1 MAWCEKKYSL
11 NASSFYLGR
20 NFLLRIQMLHLI
32 RDKIVPED
40 WEEAK
45 VLEMP
50 KVTGSPP
57 APWWGENED
66 RCLLLGICKH
76 GYQQYLAMRNDPEF
90 CFYGRKYDDSQSG
103 VLEDDDTAG
112 NDKND
117 DADSSRQTSV
127 EPVNVIAKKTYVK
140 RDDDSDYEDKKDGD
154 YFDEEDSKNK
164 VYVWPS
170 KADIGM
176 RLRRIIAAFL
186 RERAHSTRRRRMQ
199 EKVQKKES
207 DRQSRQRQK
216 ETRVAQRQRA
226 KQNEV
231 SNRWTKKN
239 KSDFL
244 KTLMSFGVEREEDD
258 YRWDRFKEIAGLEKK
273 TDDSLT
279 LHYKETFAACEE
291 AAKRH
296 LSENGG
302 YGAGSSAA
310 GGADIDT
317 PASSPKDTMDAA
329 SRESSMEP
337 NDGNDYGDIVPY
349 DKARRAIKRIE
360 QMNMIRERVLT
371 HPDLDLILTK
381 ARKTSGLPK

>member
-1 MAWCEKKYSL
+1 
-11 NASSFYLGR
+11 
-20 NFLLRIQMLHLI
+20 MLHLI

-45 VLEMP
+45 ELEIP

-103 VLEDDDTAG
+103 VLEDDDTPS

-117 DADSSRQTSV
+117 DSNNSRQTSV
-127 EPVNVIAKKTYVK
+127 EPANIIAKKTYVK
-140 RDDDSDYEDKKDGD
+140 QNDDSDYEDKKDGD
-154 YFDEEDSKNK
+154 YCDDEDNDGKPK

-186 RERAHSTRRRRMQ
+186 REKAHSTRKRRMQ

-244 KTLMSFGVEREEDD
+244 KTLMSFGVEREDDD

-291 AAKRH
+291 SVKRH
-296 LSENGG
+296 LAENDT
-302 YGAGSSAA
+302 YGIGPSAA

-317 PASSPKDTMDAA
+317 PATSPKDTMDGG

-337 NDGNDYGDIVPY
+337 NDNNDYGDIVPY
-349 DKARRAIKRIE
+349 DKARRSIKRIE

-371 HPDLDLILTK
+371 HPDLDLILAK
-381 ARKTSGLPK
+381 ARKTSGLPRYEHT